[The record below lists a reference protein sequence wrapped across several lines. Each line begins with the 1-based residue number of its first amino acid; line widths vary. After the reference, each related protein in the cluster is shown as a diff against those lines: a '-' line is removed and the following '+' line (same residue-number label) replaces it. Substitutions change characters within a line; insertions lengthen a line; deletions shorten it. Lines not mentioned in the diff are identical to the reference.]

1 MRTRGL
7 VRLAW
12 RNLWR
17 HTQRTALMIGIVA
30 FGSFVIVLFWGV
42 TDGWIASMTDAQ
54 VSLDQG
60 SLQIFAAG
68 YRSDPVPQNG
78 LDPQALAAAL
88 TAAGQLHSAHATP
101 RLVIYGMLQ
110 STYGSTGMQIRG
122 IDPAREPTV
131 TTLDRHVI
139 DGRFIEGSGETLLS
153 RHTAQAL
160 DVRLGERVVLLVQGR
175 DGPTSRPFTTVGI
188 YASGLSGLDQST
200 VLIPIGDTQAMTGW
214 DGATSVAVAL
224 PAGREAEAKAALSR
238 QLGERFEVA
247 THLDLNPLLRDMI
260 RISVIEMTP
269 MILILALLAGFGVAN
284 TVLFSV
290 IERTHEFGIMMAMG
304 MNVRRLAQMV
314 LTESILVSA
323 MGFLVGG
330 GAGYLVI
337 SYLARYGWDL
347 GSTLSQMTGAI
358 GMPTVLYA
366 STSGWY
372 WLGSFSVVVVT
383 GLVAA
388 WYPARRV
395 AALQPAAA
403 IREG

>member
-1 MRTRGL
+1 MSGRGL

-17 HTQRTALMIGIVA
+17 HTQRTLLMIGIVA
-30 FGSFVIVLFWGV
+30 FGSFVIVVFWGLI
-42 TDGWIASMTDAQ
+42 DGWIASMTAAQ

-60 SLQIFAAG
+60 SLQVLAAG
-68 YRSDPVPQNG
+68 YRADPTPQNG
-78 LDPQALAAAL
+78 LTPDALSTAL
-88 TAAGQLHSAHATP
+88 TATGRLPNAHATP
-101 RLVIYGMLQ
+101 RLVAYGMLQ
-110 STYGSTGMQIRG
+110 SAYGSTGMQIRG
-122 IDPAREPTV
+122 IDPEREATV
-131 TTLDRHVI
+131 TTLDRHVV
-139 DGRFIEGSGETLLS
+139 DGRFLQGPGEILLS
-153 RHTAQAL
+153 RHTAETL
-160 DVRLGERVVLLVQGR
+160 DVRLGERVVVLVQGR
-175 DGPTSRPFTTVGI
+175 DGPSSRPFTAVGI
-188 YASGLSGLDQST
+188 YASGLSSLDDST
-200 VLIPIGDTQAMTGW
+200 VLVPIDDARAMTGW
-214 DGATSVAVAL
+214 DGATSIAVAV
-224 PAGREAEAKAALSR
+224 PKGRGPGAKATLSPE
-238 QLGERFEVA
+238 LGAGFDVE

-290 IERTHEFGIMMAMG
+290 IERTHEFGIMMAVG
-304 MNVRRLAQMV
+304 MNVRRLARMV
-314 LTESILVSA
+314 LSESILVSI

-337 SYLARYGWDL
+337 LYLARYGWNL
-347 GSTLSQMTGAI
+347 GSTISQMTGAI
-358 GMPTVLYA
+358 GMPTIIYA

-395 AALQPAAA
+395 AALQPAVA

>member
-1 MRTRGL
+1 MSARGL
-7 VRLAW
+7 IRLAW

-17 HTQRTALMIGIVA
+17 HTQRTLLMIAIVA
-30 FGSFVIVLFWGV
+30 FGSFVIVVFWGLV
-42 TDGWIASMTDAQ
+42 DGWIASMTEAQ

-60 SLQIFAAG
+60 SIQVFAAG
-68 YRSDPVPQNG
+68 YRADPTPQNG
-78 LDPQALAAAL
+78 LSPDALAAVM
-88 TAAGQLHSAHATP
+88 TAVNGLAEAHASP
-101 RLVIYGMLQ
+101 RLVVYGMLQ
-110 STYGSTGMQIRG
+110 SAYGSTGMQIRG
-122 IDPAREPTV
+122 IDTAREPEV
-131 TTLDRHVI
+131 TTLNRHLV
-139 DGRFIEGSGETLLS
+139 DGRFLQGSGEILLS
-153 RHTAQAL
+153 RHTAETL
-160 DVRLGERVVLLVQGR
+160 DVRLGERVVVLVQGK
-175 DGPTSRPFTTVGI
+175 DGPTSRPFTAVGL
-188 YASGLSGLDQST
+188 YASGLSGLDDST
-200 VLIPIGDTQAMTGW
+200 VFVPIADARAMTGS
-214 DGATSVAVAL
+214 DGATSVALRL
-224 PAGREAEAKAALSR
+224 PKGHDASAKAELER
-238 QLGERFEVA
+238 RLGSEFDVE

-290 IERTHEFGIMMAMG
+290 IERTHEFGIMMAVG
-304 MNVRRLAQMV
+304 MNVRRLSQMV
-314 LTESILVSA
+314 LSESLLVSL

-337 SYLARYGWDL
+337 LYLARYGWNL
-347 GSTLSQMTGAI
+347 GSTLSQMTGPI
-358 GMPTVLYA
+358 GMPTVIYA

-372 WLGSFSVVVVT
+372 WLGSLSVVIVT